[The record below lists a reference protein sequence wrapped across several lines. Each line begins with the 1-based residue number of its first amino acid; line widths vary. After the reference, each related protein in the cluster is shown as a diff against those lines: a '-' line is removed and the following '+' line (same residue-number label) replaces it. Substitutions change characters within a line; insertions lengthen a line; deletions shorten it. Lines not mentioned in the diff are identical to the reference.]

1 MCVACGVAFS
11 LCGAWPA
18 LSRGA
23 ATTGAARGAGGARA
37 QAGPMTPGASAG
49 RFRLVRAPGEQMPSI
64 CGARG
69 RAAPQECRA
78 ALPRPLVPGAGRSA
92 ASPKEIQ
99 FP

>member
-1 MCVACGVAFS
+1 MVQGRRFACRGHHGSSPQRRRRTRAGLADDTWRV
-11 LCGAWPA
+11 
-18 LSRGA
+18 RGA
-23 ATTGAARGAGGARA
+23 VS
-37 QAGPMTPGASAG
+37 P
-49 RFRLVRAPGEQMPSI
+49 LRAPGEQMPSI